1 MNETMLDVLLALV
14 AWATIGIIGLAHA
27 TKDKGSDP
35 PRRAWLAAAILGPL
49 VVTLL
54 AWVGRRRKK
63 SQARLEDFS

>member
-27 TKDKGSDP
+27 AKDKGSDP
-35 PRRAWLAAAILGPL
+35 PRRAWLAAALLGP
-49 VVTLL
+49 VTTVFV
-54 AWVGRRRKK
+54 WVGRRRKK